1 MFVCDKELAEN
12 FGISGCQFED
22 SIEKLMKSVNLLC
35 SVVRS
40 EGVLCGTALANVNLP
55 KTKQHVVGMQIWGAL
70 AWIPVFGRV
79 DGPARFLGG
88 EHVHTEILVAAYFV
102 QKVSFSFQKAVHDL

>member
-1 MFVCDKELAEN
+1 MFGRA
-12 FGISGCQFED
+12 F
-22 SIEKLMKSVNLLC
+22 
-35 SVVRS
+35 

-55 KTKQHVVGMQIWGAL
+55 KTKQHVVGMQIWVLGL
-70 AWIPVFGRV
+70 DSVFGRV